1 MSALR
6 SKADV
11 DHSPSEGPL
20 IAKNRLSAKDSTRI
34 CDAEQLLHNQVKRRK
49 PTILSGLHDVRFR
62 SGLLTGAVMNKPRTL
77 SDTLPL
83 AIRNPSRK
91 VAKRLLSVAVDGEV
105 RGTIDPKTRD
115 VLIWKAT
122 EATHKQVAE
131 SMNGGFIDRRA
142 LFRLYT
148 SDQIDKMIVWP

>member
-1 MSALR
+1 
-6 SKADV
+6 
-11 DHSPSEGPL
+11 
-20 IAKNRLSAKDSTRI
+20 
-34 CDAEQLLHNQVKRRK
+34 
-49 PTILSGLHDVRFR
+49 
-62 SGLLTGAVMNKPRTL
+62 MNLPRTL

-91 VAKRLLSVAVDGEV
+91 MAKRLISVSVDGEV
-105 RGTIDPKTRD
+105 RGAIDPKTRD

-131 SMNGGFIDRRA
+131 SINRGFIDRMA

-148 SDQIDKMIVWP
+148 SNQIDKMIVWP